1 MHTSS
6 HIAPAF
12 SKPFPQRVQDVSFV
26 TSAPHLQAGH
36 EPLFSGS
43 FKHLPLNNWYYSAL
57 CRAHERFMQ
66 GSVDLEA
73 SAR

>member
-1 MHTSS
+1 M
-6 HIAPAF
+6 
-12 SKPFPQRVQDVSFV
+12 